1 VSLAVTLLLGLV
13 LVVGA
18 PIALAV
24 AAWLAYLLIL
34 VVGRMAALLPRLLT
48 GATTYHKILQRMSR
62 A

>member
-34 VVGRMAALLPRLLT
+34 
-48 GATTYHKILQRMSR
+48 QRMSR